1 MSQPLWNRLEHR
13 LPEVVD
19 RTLHAYADRSPRYQG
34 TVPDHLHRHMAHT
47 CHAFGRLFLRAVRDG
62 REPAGADLRLFRD
75 RARDRGAEGLPVA
88 DFVDAYFVAAE
99 TLWDEVVSLAGGS
112 PPGPAA
118 GVLLRCL
125 HTVANAAVQA
135 HQREFQ
141 AAHSE
146 EREAVRAVVRALV
159 AGEPAADL
167 AHRAGIRLADAY
179 AVLALRFGQQPAE
192 SVGDAVGQRLA
203 GRRKVHQLTRA
214 LTTALGEEVL
224 AALDP
229 DGGLVLRPSTPS
241 AGAERDDLAAARA
254 AMRPLREAAG
264 ADVSAGFAHAASLGA
279 VPSAAGQ
286 ARRLLRLSPNPGE
299 VAVLGELLL
308 EYHLDHDS
316 AARPELE
323 SVVAALRADP
333 DLLDTVRA
341 YLAQDF
347 NRRRTARALHVHPNT
362 VDNRLTRVTTVTGAD
377 PRTARGLLLLGSAL
391 AMYGE

>member
-1 MSQPLWNRLEHR
+1 MSQRLWNRLEHR

-47 CHAFGRLFLRAVRDG
+47 CHAFGRLFVRAVRDG
-62 REPAGADLRLFRD
+62 REPTDADLRLFRD
-75 RARDRGAEGLPVA
+75 RASDRGAEGLPVA
-88 DFVDAYFVAAE
+88 DFVDAYFVTAE
-99 TLWDEVVSLAGGS
+99 TLWEEVVSLAGGS

-118 GVLLRCL
+118 GTLLRCL

-179 AVLALRFGQQPAE
+179 AVLALRFAPQPAE

-214 LTTALGEEVL
+214 LTTSLGDEVL

-229 DGGLVLRPSTPS
+229 DGGLVLRPSGE
-241 AGAERDDLAAARA
+241 AEAERDLAAARA

-264 ADVSAGFAHAASLGA
+264 AEVSAGFAHAASLGA

-286 ARRLLRLSPNPGE
+286 ARRLLRLSRRNGE

-323 SVVAALRADP
+323 SAVAALRADP
-333 DLLDTVRA
+333 DLLETVRA
-341 YLAQDF
+341 YFAQDF

-362 VDNRLTRVTTVTGAD
+362 VDNRLTRVTAVTGAD

-391 AMYGE
+391 AMYGG